1 MEYLLTAEEMR
12 ACDREAVESG
22 RITGQALMDKASLGV
37 AKVAA
42 KVLGDV
48 RGKRI
53 VVICGR
59 GNNGGDGFGAAV
71 YLGQMGAYVKVILTG
86 TSVEVSGD
94 AKVFYE
100 KAKSMSSGQLKI
112 EVEEFEK
119 ASSSLN
125 LNDYDL
131 IVDAV
136 LGTGLKDEPR
146 DNAKTAIDLMSKA
159 VPPVLAVDVPSGLDS
174 DSGNVFESATASVAT
189 ATMGFPKRG
198 LLLNQGKQNS
208 GTVYVVDI
216 GMPPNL
222 NALATVETTVIT
234 GPEVRELLPRRN
246 IETHKHA
253 VGKVFALVGSVG
265 MTGAGIMV
273 GKAAMRAGAGAV
285 ILGVPSELNPIFESQ
300 LTEVMTVPLPQTGDG
315 SLSLAVLLQIQKNL
329 EWADVLVI
337 GPGLSRNQETS
348 QMVAKVLRSQE
359 RTIIVDA
366 DGLNAIADQPSILG
380 DSKADI
386 ILTPHHGEFSRLTGF
401 SAEEIARDRI
411 EMARSYATE
420 KKVTLVLKGS
430 PTVIA
435 TKEGKVH
442 VNVHGNPGM
451 ATAGM
456 GDVLTGIIAA
466 MVSQKLSPSDAAIVG
481 TYIHSVAGDVAFQS
495 KGMYSL
501 ISTDVIESLSQAFK
515 KIENGEVV
523 EFQRIS

>member
-12 ACDREAVESG
+12 ACDREAIESG
-22 RITGQALMDKASLGV
+22 KVTGQALMDRASLGV
-37 AKVAA
+37 AKVAQ
-42 KVLGDV
+42 KILGDLH
-48 RGKRI
+48 GKKI
-53 VVICGR
+53 AVMCGR

-71 YLGQMGAYVKVILTG
+71 YLGQMGADVKVILTG

-94 AKVFYE
+94 AKVFYD
-100 KAKSMSSGQLKI
+100 KAKGMSNEQAKI

-125 LNDYDL
+125 LNNYDL

-136 LGTGLKDEPR
+136 LGTGLKDEPK
-146 DNAKTAIDLMSKA
+146 DNAKKAIDMMSSA
-159 VPPVLAVDVPSGLDS
+159 FTPVLAVDVPSGLDS
-174 DSGNVFESATASVAT
+174 DSGSVFESATTSVAT

-198 LLLNQGKQNS
+198 LLLNQGRENS
-208 GTVYVVDI
+208 GSVYVIDI
-216 GMPPNL
+216 GMPSEL
-222 NALATVETTVIT
+222 TSLAAVETAVIT
-234 GPEVRELLPRRN
+234 AADVRELLPRRKL
-246 IETHKHA
+246 ETYKHA

-265 MTGAGIMV
+265 MTGAGVMV
-273 GKAAMRAGAGAV
+273 GRAAMRAGAGAV
-285 ILGVPSELNPIFESQ
+285 MLGVPSELNPVFESQ

-348 QMVAKVLRSQE
+348 QMVAKVLRS
-359 RTIIVDA
+359 RDGTIIVDA
-366 DGLNAIADQPSILG
+366 DGLNAIADQSSILTETN
-380 DSKADI
+380 AEI
-386 ILTPHHGEFSRLTGF
+386 ILTPHHGEFSRMTGF
-401 SAEEIARDRI
+401 SPEEIAKDRI
-411 EMARSYATE
+411 EMARNYARE
-420 KKVTLVLKGS
+420 NKVTLVLKGS
-430 PTVIA
+430 PTVVA

-466 MVSQKLSPSDAAIVG
+466 MVSQKLKPADAAIVG
-481 TYIHSVAGDVAFQS
+481 TYIHSLAGDVALQS

-501 ISTDVIESLSQAFK
+501 IATDVIESLPQAFK
-515 KIENGEVV
+515 KVDNGEIV
-523 EFQRIS
+523 EFQRVS